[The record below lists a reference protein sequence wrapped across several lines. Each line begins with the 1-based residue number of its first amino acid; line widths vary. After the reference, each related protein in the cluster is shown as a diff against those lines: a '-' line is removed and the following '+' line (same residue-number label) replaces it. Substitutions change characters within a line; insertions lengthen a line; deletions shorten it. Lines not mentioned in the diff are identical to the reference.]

1 MTEGIVTGMT
11 GRETQTERTEQDFLN
26 QVEKIVSLYKGWRG
40 QLKAWCASEPKE
52 LPKYIDTIQEFLREI
67 ASVPFLSS
75 VESYKSIMGGIKN
88 QVPEVHHDVNNYIAA
103 VFACLDLVRLD
114 IKDEDMDSL
123 QEDLPDL
130 RDSLSRAV
138 LTSEDSALR
147 FREPQIIPPGYPRES
162 LDMLLVQR
170 MIESQLKCRVSGSYR
185 LAANEEVRTVPS
197 LVANALLN
205 IIRNAGKEEI
215 GAHSRSGVIAREGS
229 DLVIRIMDDGVG
241 MTEAQLNPD
250 SPKSFVL
257 RGNSG
262 TGSTGLGTRFLDTRL
277 ESVGGHLIVMSRKK
291 SDKPHPYAI
300 FASDKRPVNQ
310 PEEALAFNTI
320 FEIHL
325 PITQK
330 RPARQPE
337 YRESAIAA

>member
-1 MTEGIVTGMT
+1 M
-11 GRETQTERTEQDFLN
+11 
-26 QVEKIVSLYKGWRG
+26 
-40 QLKAWCASEPKE
+40 
-52 LPKYIDTIQEFLREI
+52 
-67 ASVPFLSS
+67 PFLSS

-337 YRESAIAA
+337 YRSLRSPHKNLYANFHRFKKSKSFSRAAWRIFIQQRFLRSLWRLARN